1 MSGVWGSYKVL
12 INRQT
17 FAKQRKAEM
26 RDELRKRKEKLIKSK
41 KKGKLMET
49 KVSKSELKSIKDQIR
64 LKYRRQRMLEF
75 ILGFLVILIILWLT
89 EPYWRI
95 LLQ

>member
-12 INRQT
+12 INRQE
-17 FAKQRKAEM
+17 FAKKRKAEM

-41 KKGKLMET
+41 TKGKFIEK
-49 KVSKSELKSIKDQIR
+49 KVSKSELKVIKGQIR
-64 LKYRRQRMLEF
+64 LKYRRQRILE
-75 ILGFLVILIILWLT
+75 ILLGLLVLVIILWLT
-89 EPYWRI
+89 EPHWKV